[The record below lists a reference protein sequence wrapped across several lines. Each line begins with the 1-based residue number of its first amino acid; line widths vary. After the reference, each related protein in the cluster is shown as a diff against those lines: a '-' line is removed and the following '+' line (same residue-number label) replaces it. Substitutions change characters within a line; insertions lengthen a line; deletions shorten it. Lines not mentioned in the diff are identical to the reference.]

1 MDHLKNSLQSHCEE
15 DLNDSLH
22 LATIAS
28 TISKSVCDKP
38 KLSIPIW
45 GNIIPM
51 TISNTVYTPGLT
63 SKTDQHAATFWGK
76 SQTIN
81 GF

>member
-1 MDHLKNSLQSHCEE
+1 M
-15 DLNDSLH
+15 
-22 LATIAS
+22 
-28 TISKSVCDKP
+28 
-38 KLSIPIW
+38 

-51 TISNTVYTPGLT
+51 IISNTVYTPGLT